1 MDTPP
6 PKIAFTATIHIV
18 KFGTRPVQGY
28 RPHIGDVIALTAQR
42 SIYYPGDQNALYLVK
57 RGNWVR
63 YDEEMQRLE
72 TKRINAERL
81 YVAPPP
87 IKRGTVI
94 DM

>member
-28 RPHIGDVIALTAQR
+28 RPHIDDVIELTAQR
-42 SIYYPGDQNALYLVK
+42 TCFGNQNGLFIVK

-63 YDEEMQRLE
+63 YEDEMQRLE

-87 IKRGTVI
+87 IKRGNVI